1 MTIYGKEKDFKPIVK
16 VNDRKYI
23 ISWNKK
29 EEILESTGDKKAPVD
44 KVFSWD
50 TIELTYKPTP
60 NKIKELVYN
69 KINQQVEFIITNCFI
84 WNVYKVYLTKEN
96 QADYKM
102 YYDLAFQT
110 NGESLPVT
118 VKFEKSGKD
127 EYYTFD
133 LLSEFTDFYTKMVKH
148 INKSLSDCWKIK
160 ENFHI
165 EDYME

>member
-29 EEILESTGDKKAPVD
+29 EEKVESVGAKKAPTD
-44 KVFSWD
+44 KTFSWD
-50 TIELTYKPTP
+50 IIELNYKPTP
-60 NKIKELVYN
+60 SKIKELVFN
-69 KINQQVEFIITNCFI
+69 KVNKNTEFVIANGFS
-84 WNVYKVYLTKEN
+84 WNGYKIHLDKEN

-118 VKFEKSGKD
+118 LKFKKAGKD

-148 INKSLSDCWKIK
+148 INDTLYAGWKEK